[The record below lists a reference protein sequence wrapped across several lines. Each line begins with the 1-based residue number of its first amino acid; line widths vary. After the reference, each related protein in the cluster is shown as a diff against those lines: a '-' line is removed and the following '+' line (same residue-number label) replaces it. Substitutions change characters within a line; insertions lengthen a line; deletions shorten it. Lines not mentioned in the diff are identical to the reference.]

1 MYCPRHLMVLAV
13 AFFLGGCAAARPPP
27 DPAPATETVSVIGR
41 GWHTELGLPVAS
53 LPPPLAGLA
62 AAFPGAVTLSFG
74 FGDRA
79 FVLAR
84 HRGLGDALGALLPN
98 PGLILLTVLKTSP
111 AAAFGAEHVVTLHV
125 SRAGFAGIASF
136 VWHSLAT
143 EPGTLP
149 KPYGPGPYPGSLY
162 YAASVPYD
170 AFQTCNTWVAETL
183 RAGGVPVQAEGV
195 LFASQIMREARRAA
209 ANSR

>member
-1 MYCPRHLMVLAV
+1 MLVLSA
-13 AFFLGGCAAARPPP
+13 AFFLGGCAATPPP
-27 DPAPATETVSVIGR
+27 RDPAPATEIVTVIGR
-41 GWHTELGLPVAS
+41 GWHTELGLPVIS
-53 LPPPLAGLA
+53 LPPPLASLA

-84 HRGLGDALGALLPN
+84 HRGLRDALGALLPN

-111 AAAFGAEHVVTLHV
+111 AVAFDARHVVTLHV
-125 SRAGFAGIASF
+125 SRAAFAGIASF

-143 EPGTLP
+143 ESGTLP
-149 KPYGPGPYPGSLY
+149 RPYGPGPYPGSLY
-162 YAASVPYD
+162 YAASLPYD
-170 AFQTCNTWVAETL
+170 AFHTCNTWVAEAL

-195 LFASQIMREARRAA
+195 LFASEIIREARRAA
-209 ANSR
+209 ARSR